1 MSYFS
6 RNPVQH
12 TPKRSKKKN
21 EQKMQPDNVKKGKE
35 FHVLFFGLQHSHRAK
50 ASRVNLLWVWVPTT
64 HVIAHQQKKYTP
76 FGCFAFFC
84 IFRYFH
90 FLPQGYEGYSGGAKT
105 PPQNKTHPAPHQ
117 HTHTLTRNHPTHNR
131 GGKSSMNSNEKHKR
145 RARTGA
151 YQNSYNEK
159 EEEIARTHTL
169 TKLTTMREREIVW
182 ERVKLRAKPRSV
194 ILWIWIELK
203 QQQQQKLV

>member
-1 MSYFS
+1 
-6 RNPVQH
+6 
-12 TPKRSKKKN
+12 
-21 EQKMQPDNVKKGKE
+21 MQPDNVKKGKE

-64 HVIAHQQKKYTP
+64 HVIAHQQNKIHTFRMFRFFLYFSLFSFSSARIRGLLRRRQNTTP
-76 FGCFAFFC
+76 KQNPPCA
-84 IFRYFH
+84 
-90 FLPQGYEGYSGGAKT
+90 T
-105 PPQNKTHPAPHQ
+105 PT
-117 HTHTLTRNHPTHNR
+117 HTHTHTRNHPTHHR